1 MTKLKHISLI
11 HSDAINAKNLAI
23 MRVYA
28 MDILYVV
35 NVESKN
41 QTIPPST
48 AISTT
53 DVPTAVKTIH
63 LIPDHAQPGKKK
75 KKS

>member
-1 MTKLKHISLI
+1 MKKLKHTSLI

-23 MRVYA
+23 MGVYA
-28 MDILYVV
+28 TDILYVV

-53 DVPTAVKTIH
+53 DVSTAVKTIH
-63 LIPDHAQPGKKK
+63 PIPDHAQLGKKK
-75 KKS
+75 S